1 MESLLEFVERVHSAS
16 QYCASGYVKLKER
29 HKYCPVNSWCKF
41 KKRLK
46 DVDKP
51 HHPDVVF
58 VKHLKPIYSRLSD
71 PALLNRCLPGITQNA
86 NESINALVWNMFP
99 KHKWYGKKRIVIAS
113 ASAALHFSC
122 GAKAKH
128 DVMVKA
134 GIGVGTFTKT
144 VSKRRDLER
153 VSQAEKRI
161 QGQHKNY
168 RLARSQ
174 ARKRDENMRL
184 NKEGPTYEAGAFNL

>member
-1 MESLLEFVERVHSAS
+1 M
-16 QYCASGYVKLKER
+16 C
-29 HKYCPVNSWCKF
+29 
-41 KKRLK
+41 
-46 DVDKP
+46 
-51 HHPDVVF
+51 
-58 VKHLKPIYSRLSD
+58 
-71 PALLNRCLPGITQNA
+71 
-86 NESINALVWNMFP
+86 P
-99 KHKWYGKKRIVIAS
+99 KHKWYGKKRIAIAS

-128 DVMVKA
+128 DVMVMQ
-134 GIGVGTFTKT
+134 GWHNGVGTFTKT
-144 VSKRRDLER
+144 ASKRRDLER

-184 NKEGPTYEAGAFNL
+184 NKEGTTYESGALNF